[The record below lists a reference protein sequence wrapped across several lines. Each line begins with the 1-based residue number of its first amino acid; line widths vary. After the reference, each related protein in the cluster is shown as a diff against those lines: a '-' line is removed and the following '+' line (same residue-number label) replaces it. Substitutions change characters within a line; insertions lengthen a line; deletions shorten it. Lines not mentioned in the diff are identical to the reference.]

1 MATITDRIH
10 ALLAAH
16 PVDAEWRRRAVE
28 LANATTPRA
37 AFEQHPMLKR
47 LRELDEGWLDK
58 PRGVRLEQVYP
69 ALAGLELV
77 KSIELEL
84 ADEATLDGTGP
95 FSDFDPL
102 NSVYLASIPYQSIWY
117 SLVCLPGESI
127 TRWPVIQ
134 CDPSAGDESEITV
147 AVNVEHFI
155 HQWMCREGPYFLSPL
170 AEAPEDVAAEII
182 RVMGAVFRINTKEA
196 AEALRRTRDD
206 GDSSDEP
213 SMAPYVDAE
222 TLRRL
227 DRLMVKPT

>member
-1 MATITDRIH
+1 VATITERIH

-16 PVDAEWRRRAVE
+16 RVDAEWRHRAVE

-58 PRGVRLEQVYP
+58 PRGIRLETMYP
-69 ALAGLELV
+69 SLAGLELA

-84 ADEATLDGTGP
+84 ADEDTLDGTGP

-117 SLVCLPGESI
+117 SLVCLPGEPI

-134 CDPSAGDESEITV
+134 CDPSAGDDSEITV
-147 AVNVEHFI
+147 AVNFEHFI
-155 HQWMCREGPYFLSPL
+155 HQWMCRDGPYFLSPL
-170 AEAPEDVAAEII
+170 AEAAEDVAAEII
-182 RVMGAVFRINTKEA
+182 RAMGAVFRINTKEA
-196 AEALRRTRDD
+196 SNALRHTRN
-206 GDSSDEP
+206 GSDSSDEP
-213 SMAPYVDAE
+213 SLAPYVDAQ

-227 DRLMVKPT
+227 DTLMVKPS